1 MTGLRLVVVG
11 LFVMTAARAVAEPY
25 MAVREGYKCSACHV
39 NITGGGMRTEFVAVH
54 ARDILHYPNFFPSI
68 ATPLDSFTGRIN
80 QYIGIGSDLRVDY
93 TTIFQDKPDENGQVD
108 NNQVFRGRVQSN
120 QITVNEADGYLE
132 VRLIPDILTAYLDQ
146 SFAPQVNTREAWGL
160 LRLPYDFFA
169 KAGKM
174 FLPYGL
180 QIQDDTAFIRGG
192 RNGSV
197 TTGFSFQ
204 QQQAAFEAGWE
215 GGPFSVITAVSDGSS
230 GDRNVQVTGTAYT
243 MLTDLPVVRNLLLG
257 TSGSYVAPSG
267 GHKSVFGFFGGSN
280 LGQLTYLGEVD
291 FLSVENQQTNG
302 KTQGIFCMYTEANY
316 LAFDWLNL
324 KVAFDYADDDGDE
337 SSPIDDSENRFS
349 VGLEPFFSRFTQF
362 RLFYRIGN
370 GVRSQPSHNQNLLTA
385 ELHVF
390 F

>member
-230 GDRNVQVTGTAYT
+230 GDRNVQVMKDGI
-243 MLTDLPVVRNLLLG
+243 
-257 TSGSYVAPSG
+257 AP
-267 GHKSVFGFFGGSN
+267 
-280 LGQLTYLGEVD
+280 
-291 FLSVENQQTNG
+291 
-302 KTQGIFCMYTEANY
+302 
-316 LAFDWLNL
+316 
-324 KVAFDYADDDGDE
+324 DGCE
-337 SSPIDDSENRFS
+337 
-349 VGLEPFFSRFTQF
+349 
-362 RLFYRIGN
+362 
-370 GVRSQPSHNQNLLTA
+370 
-385 ELHVF
+385 
-390 F
+390 